1 MHGALELSV
10 IAKSLIKEGHDLG
23 TRALLVRAESRFA
36 GADGNSV
43 LNGPGNCFRK
53 PNVFRNIDY
62 LRDHL
67 RELMKAVC
75 EDGVNCVGY
84 TMWAP
89 IDLVSL
95 STGEM
100 KKRYGFIFVDM
111 DDRGNG
117 SLARRKKRSWDW
129 MRQVIAANGENLWDT
144 EGTTN

>member
-1 MHGALELSV
+1 
-10 IAKSLIKEGHDLG
+10 
-23 TRALLVRAESRFA
+23 
-36 GADGNSV
+36 
-43 LNGPGNCFRK
+43 
-53 PNVFRNIDY
+53 
-62 LRDHL
+62 
-67 RELMKAVC
+67 MKAVC

-117 SLARRKKRSWDW
+117 SLARREKRSWDW